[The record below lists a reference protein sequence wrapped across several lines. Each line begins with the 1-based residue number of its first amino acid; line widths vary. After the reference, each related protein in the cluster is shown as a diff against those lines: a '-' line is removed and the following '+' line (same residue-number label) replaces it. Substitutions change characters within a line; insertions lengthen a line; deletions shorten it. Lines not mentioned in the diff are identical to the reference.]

1 MTQASKIAGGGINV
15 KNVNYGF
22 KKSIVFDRFR
32 YDVMSQHLFPCFW
45 LLIPACICD
54 DLLGRYQTIRVA
66 LTMRRV
72 AQARRLS
79 ELRERPHSS
88 LHPNTHNAPRL
99 PPHIRTL
106 LLGEVSN
113 PKVSSQLEEKLLSD
127 VYPRAVSWIPRL
139 LYVTL
144 LVIGVK

>member
-1 MTQASKIAGGGINV
+1 
-15 KNVNYGF
+15 
-22 KKSIVFDRFR
+22 
-32 YDVMSQHLFPCFW
+32 MSC
-45 LLIPACICD
+45 
-54 DLLGRYQTIRVA
+54 LLGRYQTKRVA

-88 LHPNTHNAPRL
+88 LQPNTHNAPRL

-127 VYPRAVSWIPRL
+127 VYPRAVS
-139 LYVTL
+139 
-144 LVIGVK
+144 